1 MLEIVRIAHHKLVSE
16 TNDINLPN
24 CLKYMQALNFTKMTE
39 RITTVTDLTV
49 ENRVEKKKEINW
61 SMKSSFFLLGKTCLI
76 IGAVIFYAAIW
87 FLFICVFFSSYKDG
101 YDMLNARNYACTKY
115 LCFIENVM
123 LCVWPSNLW
132 IVRIKHEVHT
142 CNVEK

>member
-49 ENRVEKKKEINW
+49 ENRVKKKK
-61 SMKSSFFLLGKTCLI
+61 MK
-76 IGAVIFYAAIW
+76 
-87 FLFICVFFSSYKDG
+87 
-101 YDMLNARNYACTKY
+101 
-115 LCFIENVM
+115 
-123 LCVWPSNLW
+123 
-132 IVRIKHEVHT
+132 
-142 CNVEK
+142 